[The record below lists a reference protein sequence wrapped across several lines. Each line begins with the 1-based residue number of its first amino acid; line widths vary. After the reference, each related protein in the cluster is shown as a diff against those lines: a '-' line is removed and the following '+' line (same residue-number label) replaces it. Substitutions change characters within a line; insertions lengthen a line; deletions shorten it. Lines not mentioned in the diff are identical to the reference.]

1 MGLVQALKYEVP
13 QPNAAQRALW
23 HVSSS
28 SPGAWLFAKS
38 GPPVDTFLLR
48 LSKGQVTLAKVVAGL
63 PVITIVTTGARTGRT
78 RTAHLLGIPFA
89 GDLAVIGTRFGLKGT
104 PGWYY
109 NIRADPAMQVIYRNK
124 KVAAVAREAQ
134 GEERQAIWEQP
145 ARSMLAMKHMPGGSR
160 TGRSISCFSACKLL
174 QPAARKGLVNEV
186 FSATIS

>member
-63 PVITIVTTGARTGRT
+63 P
-78 RTAHLLGIPFA
+78 
-89 GDLAVIGTRFGLKGT
+89 
-104 PGWYY
+104 
-109 NIRADPAMQVIYRNK
+109 
-124 KVAAVAREAQ
+124 
-134 GEERQAIWEQP
+134 
-145 ARSMLAMKHMPGGSR
+145 GGSR

-174 QPAARKGLVNEV
+174 QPAARKGLVNRRRE
-186 FSATIS
+186 SALRSGLCFHGQRPVHPHAYWRPIWWPAHGHLYRPRCNNPLRVWRSGFLPRRWGRLYDHRRQRSKERE